1 MQPAEDSAGGS
12 LRGSS
17 PGGSLLAC
25 RPHSTRP
32 TAGATA
38 HGRSRRAADVDERAL
53 MPPVSL
59 PSEEAHPGLRLR
71 RKAAR
76 DGAPPHPPVGGPPL
90 CGA

>member
-1 MQPAEDSAGGS
+1 MPRVHGMPGVPKTAYGWF
-12 LRGSS
+12 S
-17 PGGSLLAC
+17 PGADV
-25 RPHSTRP
+25 
-32 TAGATA
+32 A
-38 HGRSRRAADVDERAL
+38 RRAL
-53 MPPVSL
+53 IPTVSL